1 MTTQDVSPDLFRSKV
16 TLGLGKHFIA
26 NHELPDSSRPQEWG
40 IVVSMELPVVTGG
53 SSL

>member
-1 MTTQDVSPDLFRSKV
+1 MTTQDVSPDLFGSEV

-26 NHELPDSSRPQEWG
+26 NHELPDSSRSQEWG
-40 IVVSMELPVVTGG
+40 VVVSMELPVITSG

>member
-1 MTTQDVSPDLFRSKV
+1 MMTQDVSPDLFGSEV

-26 NHELPDSSRPQEWG
+26 NHELPDSSGSQKWG
-40 IVVSMELPVVTGG
+40 VVVGMELPVVTGG